1 MSKQSLLLVDGD
13 PRSLRVLEVS
23 LKKAG
28 FVVTTAVNGKDAL
41 DKVELSPPDLVISET
56 LLDELDGYGFCQRLK
71 ANPEWADI
79 PFVFLTAQT
88 EIEAKI
94 KGLELGVED
103 YLTKPIYI
111 KEIVARA
118 RILIQ
123 KRQRTRIEERR
134 DGRTRFSGRISDMPV
149 VDLIQTIEISRKAG
163 LIYFTGEAGKQAAIY
178 FRDGKVIDAEA
189 GPLQGEDAVYRL
201 LTWNEGEFEV
211 VFRTVR
217 RREVIAVSSQALLM
231 EGMRRLD
238 EWGRLSEQL
247 PGLDIRF
254 EIDARE
260 LTNRLGDVPD
270 EHNAILRLFDGRRT
284 VMEVIDASDYG
295 DLECLEV
302 IAKLFFEGLL
312 VELGP
317 GKPNRATGEWTVPS
331 SVLDETPGLDRDAVT
346 ADLGES
352 LGEVSGSSSA
362 GDELVIGE
370 ELPEL
375 AVPSAATGPAPEAA
389 APSAAPPASGAST
402 VSVSPPEADAPGGA
416 GPSEEDE
423 ASFAD
428 VRLTP
433 PPVDVEVMPVA
444 STASTAAPA
453 AAREAPETPET
464 PETSEAPE
472 TSETPATLAAQ
483 LAGAERGGDAPPP
496 RRKSL
501 IEKAIDESD
510 LVGMGLGDVDA
521 LLGITS
527 SPAIAVPTPVARVD
541 SEPVPQAIYN
551 DDPTPLPPPMAMD
564 VDDEVLPRA
573 TTSRGAEV
581 AQVAGEVVAPAP
593 AADAEPARELITI
606 RPKRQ
611 TREQPALAAPG
622 EVATAAAP
630 AVPAAE
636 PPAAAPAPAPAR
648 SEPLPERVKVD
659 RTEPVESLPPNQRGP
674 RWPAIATGLGA
685 LAILAFVVVKSGRG
699 GGAAPAPVDAAPGYV
714 PLDAMRAMPPP
725 PAPPD
730 AAGPSPVRAP
740 DAAAAQP
747 ATDAAPPS
755 TPTDARAVA
764 VDAAAATD
772 GVDAGGDYKAPLEG
786 ARRALDDGDYDR
798 ALALADESLAVRRS
812 ARGYVV
818 RADALRR
825 LGRIEL
831 AVAATDAAIKANGS
845 YAPAWDMK
853 GKILWSARRYDEAR
867 PAYEHFLQLQPTGE
881 AADTV
886 RALLG
891 TK

>member
-56 LLDELDGYGFCQRLK
+56 LLDELDGYAFCQRLK

-260 LTNRLGDVPD
+260 LTHRLGDVPD

-312 VELGP
+312 TELGP
-317 GKPNRATGEWTVPS
+317 GKPQHATGEWTVPS
-331 SVLDETPGLDRDAVT
+331 SVLDETPGLERDAVT

-352 LGEVSGSSSA
+352 LGEVSGATSS

-375 AVPSAATGPAPEAA
+375 AVPASAEGPAAEPATTSGSEPTP
-389 APSAAPPASGAST
+389 APGAGSGTPT
-402 VSVSPPEADAPGGA
+402 VSVSGPDTEVPASPEA
-416 GPSEEDE
+416 SEEDE

-433 PPVDVEVMPVA
+433 PPVDVELTPA
-444 STASTAAPA
+444 AELAPPAAPDEAADPAAPA
-453 AAREAPETPET
+453 
-464 PETSEAPE
+464 
-472 TSETPATLAAQ
+472 TLVAQ
-483 LAGAERGGDAPPP
+483 LAVAEHSDDAPPP

-527 SPAIAVPTPVARVD
+527 SPALAVPTPVAKVD
-541 SEPVPQAIYN
+541 SDPVPHAIYS

-564 VDDEVLPRA
+564 VDDELLPRA
-573 TTSRGAEV
+573 TTSGGAEV

-593 AADAEPARELITI
+593 AADTEPARELITI

-611 TREQPALAAPG
+611 TREQPALLPASDAP
-622 EVATAAAP
+622 AAAIP
-630 AVPAAE
+630 ARSPAPAAATVTE
-636 PPAAAPAPAPAR
+636 PPARAASTR
-648 SEPLPERVKVD
+648 SEPLPDRVKVE
-659 RTEPVESLPPNQRGP
+659 RTEPVESIPPNQRGP

-699 GGAAPAPVDAAPGYV
+699 GGTHAPVDAAPGYV
-714 PLDAMRAMPPP
+714 PLDAMRALPPPPPP
-725 PAPPD
+725 PALD
-730 AAGPSPVRAP
+730 AALVPPPSAV
-740 DAAAAQP
+740 DAALAAQP
-747 ATDAAPPS
+747 A
-755 TPTDARAVA
+755 DARAVPT
-764 VDAAAATD
+764 DAASAIGAL
-772 GVDAGGDYKAPLEG
+772 DAGGDYKAPLEG

-825 LGRIEL
+825 LGRVDL
-831 AVAATDAAIKANGS
+831 AVQAADAAIKANAS
-845 YAPAWDMK
+845 YAPAWDLK

-867 PAYEHFLQLQPTGE
+867 PAYERFLQLQPTGE

-891 TK
+891 SK

>member
-56 LLDELDGYGFCQRLK
+56 LLDELDGYAFCQRLK

-260 LTNRLGDVPD
+260 LTHRLGDVPD

-312 VELGP
+312 TELGP
-317 GKPNRATGEWTVPS
+317 GKPQHATGEWTVPS
-331 SVLDETPGLDRDAVT
+331 SVLDETPGLERDAVT

-352 LGEVSGSSSA
+352 LGEVSGATSS

-375 AVPSAATGPAPEAA
+375 AVPASADGPAAEPATTSGSEPTP
-389 APSAAPPASGAST
+389 APGAGSAAPT
-402 VSVSPPEADAPGGA
+402 VSVSGPDAEVPASPEA
-416 GPSEEDE
+416 SEEDE

-433 PPVDVEVMPVA
+433 PPVDVELTPA
-444 STASTAAPA
+444 AELAPPAAPDEAADPAAPA
-453 AAREAPETPET
+453 
-464 PETSEAPE
+464 
-472 TSETPATLAAQ
+472 TLVAQ
-483 LAGAERGGDAPPP
+483 LAVAEHSDDAPPP

-527 SPAIAVPTPVARVD
+527 SPAMAVPTPVAKVD
-541 SEPVPQAIYN
+541 SDPVPHAIYS

-564 VDDEVLPRA
+564 VDDELLPRA
-573 TTSRGAEV
+573 TTSGGAEV

-593 AADAEPARELITI
+593 AADTEPARELITI

-611 TREQPALAAPG
+611 TREQPALLPASDAP
-622 EVATAAAP
+622 AAAIP
-630 AVPAAE
+630 ARSPAPAAATITE
-636 PPAAAPAPAPAR
+636 PPARAASTR
-648 SEPLPERVKVD
+648 SEPLPDRVKVE
-659 RTEPVESLPPNQRGP
+659 RTEPVESIPPNQRGP

-699 GGAAPAPVDAAPGYV
+699 GGTHAPVDAAPGYV
-714 PLDAMRAMPPP
+714 PLDAMRALPPPPP
-725 PAPPD
+725 PAVD
-730 AAGPSPVRAP
+730 AALVPPPSAVDAALAAPPADARAVP
-740 DAAAAQP
+740 TDAAAAIG
-747 ATDAAPPS
+747 AL
-755 TPTDARAVA
+755 
-764 VDAAAATD
+764 
-772 GVDAGGDYKAPLEG
+772 DAGGDYKAPLEG

-825 LGRIEL
+825 LGRVDL
-831 AVAATDAAIKANGS
+831 AVQATDAAIKANAS
-845 YAPAWDMK
+845 YAPAWDLK

-867 PAYEHFLQLQPTGE
+867 PAYERFLQLQPTGE

-891 TK
+891 SK